1 MPSAREGYKRITGEI
16 SEAMHNKITWY
27 NKISAKPLNV
37 SKAIEIC
44 IAQEVQK
51 IEQEA
56 VEFVRENKGIMRGS
70 TEDYNKAVEGIKIGL
85 PASEVYKIAISN
97 IHYGSGLMDF
107 GSTAYLPLLP
117 VNRMHFD
124 EDKQK
129 ICFFVDKVFCLA
141 LQPYDCKL
149 DM

>member
-1 MPSAREGYKRITGEI
+1 MPSARKGYKRITGEI
-16 SEAMHNKITWY
+16 PEAMHNKITWY

-51 IEQEA
+51 IEHEA
-56 VEFVRENKGIMRGS
+56 VEFVKENKGISQQS
-70 TEDYNKAVEGIKIGL
+70 TENYNKVVEGIKAGL
-85 PASEVYKIAISN
+85 QASEVYKIAISD
-97 IHYGSGLMDF
+97 IPYHAGMMDF

-129 ICFFVDKVFCLA
+129 ICFFVDKIFCLTI
-141 LQPYDCKL
+141 QPYDCKM